1 MEPTKNTRKALT
13 DCSLCE
19 QTAALASHRGMYAP
33 CPDCMK
39 ILMAREGKK

>member
-19 QTAALASHRGMYAP
+19 QTAALSPHYAP